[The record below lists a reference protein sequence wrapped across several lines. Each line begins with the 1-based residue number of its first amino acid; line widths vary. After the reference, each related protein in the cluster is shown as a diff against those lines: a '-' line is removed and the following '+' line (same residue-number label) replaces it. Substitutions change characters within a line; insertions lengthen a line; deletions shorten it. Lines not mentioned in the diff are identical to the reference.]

1 MNSIIYILKRES
13 MKEILINVREEL
25 LKNKEEKKKL
35 ERFFKE
41 EVNILGVKTA
51 IVNKIS
57 TKYFKL
63 IKNKSK
69 KEIFSLCEEFF
80 KSEILEECFIACNW
94 AYNLR
99 KNYEKK
105 DFEIF
110 EKWVDF
116 YITNWAVCDSFCT
129 RTMGE
134 VIIRFPEV
142 MPKLKL
148 WTKSNNR
155 WVRRASA
162 VSLISLAKKG
172 LFLKDIFE
180 ITDMLLLDQ
189 DDLVQKGYGWL
200 LKVTSMVYQ
209 REVFEY
215 VLSKKKIMPRTSL
228 RYAIEKMPKELKEI
242 AMER

>member
-1 MNSIIYILKRES
+1 

-25 LKNKEEKKKL
+25 LKNKEEKKRL

-41 EVNILGVKTA
+41 EVNILGVKTTT
-51 IVNKIS
+51 VNKIS

-69 KEIFSLCEEFF
+69 KEIFSLCEELF
-80 KSEILEECFIACNW
+80 KSGILEECFIACNW

-110 EKWVDF
+110 EKWVDL

-129 RTMGE
+129 RTMSE

-142 MPKLKL
+142 MLKLKL

-155 WVRRASA
+155 WVRRAVA
-162 VSLISLAKKG
+162 VSLIGLAKKG
-172 LFLKDIFE
+172 LCLKDIFE

-200 LKVTSMVYQ
+200 LKVASKVYQ

-215 VLSKKKIMPRTSL
+215 VLNKKEIMPRTSL

-242 AMER
+242 AMKR